1 MLNYNL
7 IIKGIFTI
15 AELIRASKE
24 SKNTEMALRTVLWGV
39 EEDVKIPFGV
49 ISDAISFAYR

>member
-1 MLNYNL
+1 
-7 IIKGIFTI
+7 
-15 AELIRASKE
+15 
-24 SKNTEMALRTVLWGV
+24 MALKTVLWGV